1 VTAAQPAAQARRTV
15 YVVDDDDAVR
25 DSLAMLFQ
33 TAGLRVETFA
43 SAAEFLKVEK
53 RDPASCLVLDIRMPG
68 LSGMALQEGLIE
80 RGSAI
85 PIIFITGHGDIP
97 LAVQAVKRGAF
108 DFIEK
113 PFDDYHLLSQV
124 LSALSTASDRRR
136 AGAEQAQHEERVTM
150 LSAREREV
158 LDLVLAG
165 KPSRQIAEDLFISVK
180 TVEFHRAR
188 IMQKLE
194 VGSAAELFRLCLG
207 AAAPR

>member
-1 VTAAQPAAQARRTV
+1 MTSVQSSSQRNRTV

-43 SAAEFLKVEK
+43 SAAEFLKLEK
-53 RDPASCLVLDIRMPG
+53 RDPTSCVVLDIRMPG

-80 RGSAI
+80 RGWTA

-124 LSALSTASDRRR
+124 LAALAAASDRRR
-136 AGAEQAQHEERVTM
+136 AGAEQAHHTERLAM
-150 LSAREREV
+150 LSARERTV

-165 KPSRQIAEDLFISVK
+165 KPSRQIGEELFISVK

-194 VGSAAELFRLCLG
+194 VRSAAALFKLCLG
-207 AAAPR
+207 RS

>member
-1 VTAAQPAAQARRTV
+1 MNAVQSPAQRNRTV

-33 TAGLRVETFA
+33 TAGLRVETFG
-43 SAAEFLKVEK
+43 SAAEFLKLEK
-53 RDPASCLVLDIRMPG
+53 REATSCVVLDIRMPG
-68 LSGMALQEGLIE
+68 LSGMALQEGMIE
-80 RGSAI
+80 RGWTV

-124 LSALSTASDRRR
+124 LAALATASDRRR
-136 AGAEQAQHEERVTM
+136 AGVEQAHHAERLGM
-150 LSAREREV
+150 LSARERTV
-158 LDLVLAG
+158 LDLVLSG
-165 KPSRQIAEDLFISVK
+165 KPSRQIAEELFISVK

-194 VGSAAELFRLCLG
+194 VRSAAELFKLCLG
-207 AAAPR
+207 RN

>member
-1 VTAAQPAAQARRTV
+1 MSPLALSGPPHDRTV

-25 DSLAMLFQ
+25 DSLAMLFR
-33 TAGLRVETFA
+33 TAGLHVETFG
-43 SAAEFLKVEK
+43 SAAEFLQLEQCA
-53 RDPASCLVLDIRMPG
+53 PTSCIVLDVRMPG
-68 LSGMALQEGLIE
+68 LSGMALQEGLNE

-97 LAVQAVKRGAF
+97 LAVEAVKRGAF

-113 PFDDYHLLSQV
+113 PFDDYQLLTQV
-124 LSALSTASDRRR
+124 LAALAAAPDRHRASADEALRT
-136 AGAEQAQHEERVTM
+136 ERLAL
-150 LSAREREV
+150 LSARERTV

-165 KPSRQIAEDLFISVK
+165 KPSREIAEDLFISVK

-194 VGSAAELFRLCLG
+194 VRSAAALFRLCL
-207 AAAPR
+207 RSRH

>member
-1 VTAAQPAAQARRTV
+1 MTAPESTAQSKRTV

-43 SAAEFLKVEK
+43 SSAEFLKLEK

-68 LSGMALQEGLIE
+68 LSGMALQEGLAE
-80 RGSAI
+80 RGFTV

-124 LSALSTASDRRR
+124 LAALASASDRRR
-136 AGAEQAQHEERVTM
+136 AGVEQAHHEERLAM

-165 KPSRQIAEDLFISVK
+165 KPSRQIAEELFISVK

-194 VGSAAELFRLCLG
+194 VRSAAALFKVCLG
-207 AAAPR
+207 GT

>member
-1 VTAAQPAAQARRTV
+1 MTSVQSASPRNRTV

-43 SAAEFLKVEK
+43 SAGEFLKLEK
-53 RDPASCLVLDIRMPG
+53 RDATSCVVLDIRMPG

-80 RGSAI
+80 RGWTV

-124 LSALSTASDRRR
+124 LAALATASDRRR
-136 AGAEQAQHEERVTM
+136 AGAEQAHHAERLSM
-150 LSAREREV
+150 LSPRERTV
-158 LDLVLAG
+158 LDLVLSG
-165 KPSRQIAEDLFISVK
+165 KPSRQIAEELFISVK

-194 VGSAAELFRLCLG
+194 VRSVAALFKLCLG
-207 AAAPR
+207 HS

>member
-1 VTAAQPAAQARRTV
+1 MSAAQPGAQGKRTV

-43 SAAEFLKVEK
+43 SAGEFLKLEK

-68 LSGMALQEGLIE
+68 LSGLALQEGLIE
-80 RGSAI
+80 RGWTV

-113 PFDDYHLLSQV
+113 PFDDYHLLAQV
-124 LSALSTASDRRR
+124 LSALTTASDRRR
-136 AGAEQAQHEERVTM
+136 AGAEQAHHEERLGL
-150 LSAREREV
+150 LSTREREV
-158 LDLVLAG
+158 LDLVLAS
-165 KPSRQIAEDLFISVK
+165 KPSRQIAEELFIRVK

-188 IMQKLE
+188 IMQKLG
-194 VGSAAELFRLCLG
+194 VRSAAALFKLCLG
-207 AAAPR
+207 RT

>member
-1 VTAAQPAAQARRTV
+1 MIPAASSASNRSRTV

-43 SAAEFLKVEK
+43 SAAEFLKLER
-53 RDPASCLVLDIRMPG
+53 RDPVSCLVLDIRMPG

-80 RGSAI
+80 RGSTI

-97 LAVQAVKRGAF
+97 LAVQALKRGAF

-113 PFDDYHLLSQV
+113 PYDDYHLLSQV
-124 LSALSTASDRRR
+124 LTALATALERRHASADEAQRTERLSL
-136 AGAEQAQHEERVTM
+136 
-150 LSAREREV
+150 LSARERTV

-165 KPSRQIAEDLFISVK
+165 KPSREIAAELFISVK
-180 TVEFHRAR
+180 TVEFHRSR

-194 VGSAAELFRLCLG
+194 VGSAAALFKLCLG
-207 AAAPR
+207 GRH